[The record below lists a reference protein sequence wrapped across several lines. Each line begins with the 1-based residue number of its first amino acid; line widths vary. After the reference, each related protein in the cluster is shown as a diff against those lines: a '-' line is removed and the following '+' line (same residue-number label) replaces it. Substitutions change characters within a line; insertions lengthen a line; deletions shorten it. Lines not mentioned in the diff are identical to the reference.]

1 MHLLGDSSYSLAIV
15 EQHVEAM
22 GLRYRKHGASIF
34 VNTGMLLVSP
44 HSEKFELSIQCDP
57 MLASWAFAET
67 ANMTVEEDGSFS
79 IDNAQLCPL
88 YGEYATCCATGN
100 PRTYS
105 NTSMHGWTGQGRQSD
120 STIVSR

>member
-88 YGEYATCCATGN
+88 YGESDNVLRHRQPEDLFEHIDAWLN
-100 PRTYS
+100 
-105 NTSMHGWTGQGRQSD
+105 WTRQAE
-120 STIVSR
+120 